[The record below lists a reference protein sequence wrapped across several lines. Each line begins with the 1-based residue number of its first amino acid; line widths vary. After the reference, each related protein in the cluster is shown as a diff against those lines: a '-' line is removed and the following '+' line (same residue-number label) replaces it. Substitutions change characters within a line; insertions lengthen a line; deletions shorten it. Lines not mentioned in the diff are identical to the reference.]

1 MLNLDAKTSR
11 IVAAF
16 AAVATTMTLSGCDY
30 AFSGSEGW
38 KTGYNDRE
46 LVDDNGETYTL
57 HRNDDGTE
65 TASYG
70 DGREVTFNRRSDGSL
85 DVISGAGALLP
96 ALAASYFLFNNHSAP
111 GGRFD
116 GTRYVVNERP
126 YELTDR
132 ERREEQNSRYGSSPS
147 SSKSKSSKSVGGAKA
162 PGSSGTVKKSST
174 SGSSVKSGFG
184 GAGARSASS

>member
-1 MLNLDAKTSR
+1 MLNLDDKTSR

-16 AAVATTMTLSGCDY
+16 AAVATTMMFSGCDY

-57 HRNDDGTE
+57 HRNDNGTE

-126 YELTDR
+126 YELTDQ
-132 ERREEQNSRYGSSPS
+132 ERRDEQNSRVGGGSS

-162 PGSSGTVKKSST
+162 PGSSGTAKKSST